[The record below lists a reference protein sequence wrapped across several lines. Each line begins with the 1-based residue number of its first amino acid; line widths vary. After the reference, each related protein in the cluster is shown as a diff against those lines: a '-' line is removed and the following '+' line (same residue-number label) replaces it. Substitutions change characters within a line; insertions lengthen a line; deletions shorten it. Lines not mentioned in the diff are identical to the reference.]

1 VYKRYVV
8 RLTQKERSQLE
19 TLVRSG
25 RAHARKLLYARIL
38 LKADAD
44 GRDQWTDERIAEA
57 FEISTATV
65 ARERRRFCEDGLE
78 VALMPKKPGR
88 PRRRVLD
95 GRAEAHL
102 IALSC
107 SDPPEGRECWSM
119 RLLADRMVELGH
131 VDTVS
136 HETIRR
142 TLKKT
147 SSSLTSSASG

>member
-1 VYKRYVV
+1 MNKKYVV
-8 RLTQKERSQLE
+8 RLSTDEREHIEKL
-19 TLVRSG
+19 LRRG

-38 LKADAD
+38 LKADANGPD
-44 GRDQWTDERIAEA
+44 RWTDERIAEA
-57 FEISTATV
+57 FEVSTATV
-65 ARERRRFCEDGLE
+65 ARERRRFCEEGLE

-107 SDPPEGRECWSM
+107 SDPPEGRERWSM

-131 VDTVS
+131 VGSVSYETV
-136 HETIRR
+136 RR

-147 SSSLTSSASG
+147 RSSPTSSASG

>member
-1 VYKRYVV
+1 MYKKYVV
-8 RLTQKERSQLE
+8 RLTEEERTQIERL
-19 TLVRSG
+19 LRRG
-25 RAHARKLLYARIL
+25 KAHARKLLYGRIL
-38 LKADAD
+38 LKADASGPD
-44 GRDQWTDERIAEA
+44 HWTDERIADA
-57 FEISTATV
+57 FEVSTATV
-65 ARERRRFCEDGLE
+65 ARERQRYYEDGLE

-107 SDPPEGRECWSM
+107 SDPPEGRERWSM

-136 HETIRR
+136 YETVRR

-147 SSSLTSSASG
+147 SSSRT